1 MSQPILAVR
10 QLVKRFGERTA
21 VGGVSLAVRSG
32 EAVGLLGPN
41 GAGKTT
47 TLSMLAGLL
56 AADSGE
62 VLLEGRPLVGDTDP
76 RKRLL
81 GLVPQ
86 ELALYEPLSAADNL
100 AFFGALQGLSG
111 AELTSAARSSLE
123 FVGLADRADDKV
135 KTFSGG
141 MKRRL
146 NLAVALLHDP
156 TLLLLDEPTVGVDP
170 QSRNAIFD
178 NVEALRRR
186 GKTIL
191 YTTHYMEE
199 VERLCDRVIIM
210 DHGQVIADD
219 SLAGL
224 KQRNR
229 GAGRVFCEL
238 GAVADN
244 ASWLE
249 GLSGLAGIV
258 RAELAGTRLTLHVS
272 DLHGGLGRA
281 LDHLRRADVVVAAVE
296 SHQPSMEDIFLELT
310 GRSLRDV

>member
-1 MSQPILAVR
+1 MSDVLLDAR
-10 QLVKRFGERTA
+10 QLVKRFGPRTA
-21 VGGVSLAVRSG
+21 VDGVSFALRRG

-47 TLSMLAGLL
+47 TISMLSGLL
-56 AADSGE
+56 APDGGE
-62 VLLEGRPLVGDTDP
+62 VRLGGQPITGDTDP

-86 ELALYEPLSAADNL
+86 ELALYEELTARDNL
-100 AFFGALQGLSG
+100 EFFGALYDLHGAGL
-111 AELTSAARSSLE
+111 ATAVESALK
-123 FVGLADRADDKV
+123 FVGLAERRGDKV

-156 TLLLLDEPTVGVDP
+156 DLLLLDEPTVGVDP

-178 NVEALRRR
+178 NVEELRRR

-210 DHGQVIADD
+210 DHGRVVADD
-219 SLAGL
+219 TLSGL
-224 KQRNR
+224 KQRR
-229 GAGRVFCEL
+229 ISADRVFCEL
-238 GAVADN
+238 VEVRDGG
-244 ASWLE
+244 W
-249 GLSGLAGIV
+249 LAGLEEIAGIT
-258 RAELAGTRLTLHVS
+258 RAELAGTRLTLHVT
-272 DLHGGLGRA
+272 DLHGGLGQA
-281 LDHLRRADVVVAAVE
+281 LEHLRRVDVLVASVE
-296 SHQPSMEDIFLELT
+296 SQSPRLEDIFLELT
-310 GRSLRDV
+310 GRSLRDG

>member
-1 MSQPILAVR
+1 MSDLLLDAR
-10 QLVKRFGERTA
+10 QLVKRFGPRTA
-21 VGGVSLAVRSG
+21 VEGVSFALRRG

-47 TLSMLAGLL
+47 TISMLSGLL
-56 AADSGE
+56 LPDGGE
-62 VLLEGRPLVGDTDP
+62 FRLGGSAITGDTDP

-86 ELALYEPLSAADNL
+86 ELALYEELTATDNL
-100 AFFGALQGLSG
+100 DFFGALYDLHG
-111 AELTSAARSSLE
+111 AALAEAAKSALE
-123 FVGLADRADDKV
+123 FVGLSDRAGDKV

-156 TLLLLDEPTVGVDP
+156 ELLLLDEPTVGVDP

-178 NVEALRRR
+178 NVEELRRR

-210 DHGQVIADD
+210 DHGRVVADD
-219 SLAGL
+219 TLNGL
-224 KQRNR
+224 KQRR
-229 GAGRVFCEL
+229 THADRVFCEL
-238 GAVADN
+238 V
-244 ASWLE
+244 E
-249 GLSGLAGIV
+249 GRDGGWLAGLEAIAGIT
-258 RAELAGTRLTLHVS
+258 RAELTGTRLTLHVA

-281 LDHLRRADVVVAAVE
+281 LEHLRHAEIVVTSIE
-296 SHQPSMEDIFLELT
+296 SQQPSLEDIFLELT
-310 GRSLRDV
+310 GRSLRDD